1 MGWVDIW
8 ISKAGSGSIAIVSGQ
23 VAYLNQGKRSTL
35 LVQTNLPAIK
45 QLAFELQHG
54 FAPPLPKCWT
64 YHDLLSHW
72 KLHLKAF
79 VLEERQCCLRSL
91 SDQVISSPAVW
102 RDLSRNG
109 NASTSGQ
116 VISKMKKKHPWFLR
130 SSSTVSTKFQLHF
143 FKKPVG
149 GSIVLIPPAALTS
162 PLDQLSQDMGNI
174 AAFTSCISCRPHTHR
189 HAYMYVYRY
198 RYIDK

>member
-1 MGWVDIW
+1 MW

-116 VISKMKKKHPWFLR
+116 VISKMKKNTLDFFAPVQQFQLSFNYIFLR
-130 SSSTVSTKFQLHF
+130 NL
-143 FKKPVG
+143 
-149 GSIVLIPPAALTS
+149 LAD
-162 PLDQLSQDMGNI
+162 PLS
-174 AAFTSCISCRPHTHR
+174 
-189 HAYMYVYRY
+189 
-198 RYIDK
+198 